1 MNETFISYSRK
12 DTEFVSELTTHLK
25 RVGIDAWYDRED
37 IPSASLWRQEILV
50 GIQFCH
56 NFIYVISPDSV
67 QSEYC
72 DIELNHALALNKR
85 IIPLVARNCKLS
97 EVRPAVKELNF
108 IYFEDFTDGLF
119 KLLSVLDSPLGF
131 TFGDRLDAQIRI
143 FDKSGGRT
151 FPLYRNQY
159 RLGRNPQGVFSLC
172 GLFTL
177 GLGDEKVS
185 RQHCTLLRRNNRWCV
200 IDGSVVLNA
209 LGNPTEYVTS
219 SNGVRI
225 ERLGSKGEVISREK
239 LKGYTCRI
247 LIHDDVVRL
256 TEDTLFIYEE
266 MVPSSNNE
274 LVNDDRET
282 YTGSSEDNDST

>member
-12 DTEFVSELTTHLK
+12 DSEFVSQLTTHLK
-25 RVGIDAWYDRED
+25 RVGIDPWLDKDD
-37 IPSASLWRQEILV
+37 IPSAALWRQEILV

-56 NFIYVISPDSV
+56 NFIYIISPDSV
-67 QSEYC
+67 ESEYC

-85 IIPLVARNCKLS
+85 IIPVVAKNCKTS
-97 EVRPAVKELNF
+97 DIRPAVRELNYIF
-108 IYFEDFTDGLF
+108 FEDFNEGLF

-143 FDKSGGRT
+143 FDKSGERT

-159 RLGRNPQGVFSLC
+159 RIGRNPQGKFSLC

-200 IDGSVVLNA
+200 IDGTVVLSEH
-209 LGNPTEYVTS
+209 GNPVSYVTS

-225 ERLGSKGEVISREK
+225 ERVGSKGEVTSRER
-239 LKGYTCRI
+239 LKHYTCRI
-247 LIHDDVVRL
+247 LIHADLIRL
-256 TEDTLFIYEE
+256 SEDTFFIYEE
-266 MVPSSNNE
+266 MTPGSTPDLAV
-274 LVNDDRET
+274 DDRET
-282 YTGSSEDNDST
+282 YTGTGDESV

>member
-1 MNETFISYSRK
+1 MNQTFISYSRK
-12 DTEFVSELTTHLK
+12 DSEFVAILTSHLK
-25 RVGIDAWYDRED
+25 RMGIDPWVDKED

-67 QSEYC
+67 HSEYC

-85 IIPLVARNCKLS
+85 IIPVVARNCKTADI
-97 EVRPAVKELNF
+97 RPAVRELNYIF
-108 IYFEDFTDGLF
+108 FEDFNEGLF
-119 KLLSVLDSPLGF
+119 NLLKVLDAPLGF

-143 FDKSGGRT
+143 FDKSGERT

-159 RLGRNPQGVFSLC
+159 RIGRNPQGKFSLC

-185 RQHCTLLRRNNRWCV
+185 RQHCTLLRRNNRWCAV
-200 IDGSVVLNA
+200 DGVVVLSEH
-209 LGNPTEYVTS
+209 GNPVSYVTS

-225 ERLGSKGEVISREK
+225 ERLGTKGEVTSRER
-239 LKGYTCRI
+239 LKHYTCRI
-247 LIHDDVVRL
+247 LIHADLVRL
-256 TEDTLFIYEE
+256 SEDTFFIYEE
-266 MVPSSNNE
+266 MTPGSTPD
-274 LVNDDRET
+274 LVVDDRET
-282 YTGSSEDNDST
+282 YTGVEQENG